1 MRTVRFGII
10 GGGMMGREFASATA
24 RWLHLPEMT
33 IRPEIVAVCNRTLD
47 TPKVDWF
54 KKNIPTL
61 SQVTNDYRALL
72 SNPDVEAVYIAVPHH
87 LHEEFYTAALDA
99 GKHLMGE
106 KPFGIDLKA
115 NEAIM
120 AAVRRHPDCF
130 VRCASQFV
138 FFPAVQRIGRMIE
151 AGAFG
156 RIIEVNAGF
165 LHGSDLN
172 PQKPINWKRM
182 IEYNGAYGVMGDLG
196 PHLCTVPFRAGW
208 TPKNVRAVL
217 SKIVRER
224 PDGKGRMV
232 PCETW
237 DNATLLC
244 EAYDGSVGA
253 SRVPKRDSS
262 RLGSPPRACPGQPQ
276 GAAPTSVFPF
286 TLRTER
292 ISPGQKNNWYL
303 EIYGTRASARFSLN
317 EANTLELLEYTPGS
331 EQAWQK
337 ISIGH
342 EMTYKSITGE
352 IFQVGVSDAILQ
364 MWAAFLY
371 ELERGETPG
380 RFAGCATPEE
390 SVLWHKLFTAALD
403 SGSQTRC
410 IAFGGPSQASGTTT
424 AIADS

>member
-10 GGGMMGREFASATA
+10 GGGMMGREFASAAA

-54 KKNIPTL
+54 RKNVPTL
-61 SQVTNDYRALL
+61 TQVTSDYRELL
-72 SNPDVEAVYIAVPHH
+72 GNPNVEAVYIAVPHN

-115 NEAIM
+115 NNAIM
-120 AAVRRHPDCF
+120 AAVRKHPECF

-156 RIIEVNAGF
+156 PIIEVNAGF

-172 PQKPINWKRM
+172 PRKPINWKRM
-182 IEYNGAYGVMGDLG
+182 IGYNGEYGVMGDLG
-196 PHLCTVPFRAGW
+196 PHVCTVPFRAGW
-208 TPKNVRAVL
+208 IPKNVRAVL
-217 SKIVRER
+217 SNIVRER
-224 PDGKGRMV
+224 PDGKGGVV

-244 EAYDGSVGA
+244 ETQDLA
-253 SRVPKRDSS
+253 S
-262 RLGSPPRACPGQPQ
+262 GG
-276 GAAPTSVFPF
+276 TFPF

-292 ISPGQKNNWYL
+292 ISPGQKNNWYIQ
-303 EIYGTRASARFSLN
+303 IYGTLASVRYSLD
-317 EANTLELLEYTPGS
+317 EANTLELLEYVGG

-337 ISIGH
+337 INMGH
-342 EMTYKSITGE
+342 EVTYKSITGE
-352 IFQVGVSDAILQ
+352 IFQCGVCDAILQ

-380 RFAGCATPEE
+380 RFGGCATPEE
-390 SVLWHKLFTAALD
+390 SVLWHKLFTAALE
-403 SGSQTRC
+403 
-410 IAFGGPSQASGTTT
+410 SQAKGAT
-424 AIADS
+424 AAV

>member
-1 MRTVRFGII
+1 MIYDLGFMICRMRTVRFGII
-10 GGGMMGREFASATA
+10 GGGMMGREFASAAA

-47 TPKVDWF
+47 TPKVEWF

-61 SQVTNDYRALL
+61 SQVTSDYRELL
-72 SNPDVEAVYIAVPHH
+72 SNSEVEAVYIAVPHN
-87 LHEEFYTAALDA
+87 LHEEFYTAALAA

-106 KPFGIDLKA
+106 KPFGIDRKA

-120 AAVRRHPDCF
+120 AAVRRRPECF

-208 TPKNVRAVL
+208 TPRNVRAVL
-217 SKIVRER
+217 SNIVRER
-224 PDGKGRMV
+224 PDGKGRVV
-232 PCETW
+232 PCEAW

-244 EAYDGSVGA
+244 EAWDPVS
-253 SRVPKRDSS
+253 DS
-262 RLGSPPRACPGQPQ
+262 L
-276 GAAPTSVFPF
+276 FPF
-286 TLRTER
+286 TLRAER

-303 EIYGTRASARFSLN
+303 EIYGTRASVKFSLH
-317 EANTLELLEYTPGS
+317 EANTLELLEYTGG

-337 ISIGH
+337 ISMGH

-352 IFQVGVSDAILQ
+352 IFQVGVSDVILQ

-371 ELERGETPG
+371 ELERSATPA

-403 SGSQTRC
+403 S
-410 IAFGGPSQASGTTT
+410 QASGTTET
-424 AIADS
+424 ISD